1 MFVCLFATLTSV
13 RTIVLNSFTFLC
25 FVAVSVFVGL
35 LFDLC
40 FTMISYGLLS
50 WFFWEWSRV
59 FGCSR
64 VFYQHTWHTDGKKS
78 NSNNSTRESREF
90 VRLFVVPI
98 TWSFQMYRFFV
109 TDGSIWKLHVVH
121 TCAEGKK
128 CPKIMMHVPS
138 CCCCYSAG
146 LVFLVC
152 LWISYAQEPGT
163 ANLRWNNLER
173 HRKPLY

>member
-1 MFVCLFATLTSV
+1 MAYY
-13 RTIVLNSFTFLC
+13 R
-25 FVAVSVFVGL
+25 G
-35 LFDLC
+35 
-40 FTMISYGLLS
+40 
-50 WFFWEWSRV
+50 FFGSGP
-59 FGCSR
+59 GCSGVPGSFISTR
-64 VFYQHTWHTDGKKS
+64 DTQKS

-98 TWSFQMYRFFV
+98 TRSFQMYRFFV

-128 CPKIMMHVPS
+128 CPKIVMHVPS

-152 LWISYAQEPGT
+152 L
-163 ANLRWNNLER
+163 
-173 HRKPLY
+173 